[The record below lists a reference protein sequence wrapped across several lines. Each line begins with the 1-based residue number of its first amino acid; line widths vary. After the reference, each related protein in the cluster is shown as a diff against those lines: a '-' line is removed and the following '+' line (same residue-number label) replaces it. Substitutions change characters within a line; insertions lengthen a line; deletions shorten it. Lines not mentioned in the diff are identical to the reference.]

1 MNELTRKGC
10 EQACLYLL
18 SHCYEVEHNGKEK
31 YTFTPSGFGEA
42 EVFKLLIEEHFD
54 NPSLKFEEL
63 KEGMW
68 IWDDK
73 NKAYALVDK
82 WAETGS
88 CLVDIYTIK
97 ISKNPSN
104 EIVDTIYKNKFENE
118 RFYCREVSQGGQ
130 KND

>member
-1 MNELTRKGC
+1 MNKLTRKEC

-54 NPSLKFEEL
+54 NPPLKFEEL

-68 IWDDK
+68 VWD
-73 NKAYALVDK
+73 NKEKEYAY
-82 WAETGS
+82 
-88 CLVDIYTIK
+88 IYFIGGEYPHLNY
-97 ISKNPSN
+97 ING
-104 EIVDTIYKNKFENE
+104 VIYDSKFEEN
-118 RFYCREVSQGGQ
+118 RFYRREVQ
-130 KND
+130 DEH